1 LLWQLAYSEIY
12 ITEKLWPEFNENE
25 FLKAIIDYQSRNRRF
40 GGIDSLTK
48 ETIKSSFTL
57 DS

>member
-1 LLWQLAYSEIY
+1 MLWQLAYSEIY

-48 ETIKSSFTL
+48 ESIKSSLTL
-57 DS
+57 DC